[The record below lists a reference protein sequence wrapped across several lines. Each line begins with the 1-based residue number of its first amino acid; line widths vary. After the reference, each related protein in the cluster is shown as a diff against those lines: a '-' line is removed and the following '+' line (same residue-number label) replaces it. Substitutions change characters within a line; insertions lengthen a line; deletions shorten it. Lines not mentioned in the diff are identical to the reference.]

1 MKESLTFT
9 PEEHPVSGSLS
20 VLSDLAK
27 SPKYEFAQFGTL
39 HSALVTVSLA
49 SVYCDNSVSNVY
61 GAQHSIDL
69 RTDYYM
75 TKR

>member
-49 SVYCDNSVSNVY
+49 SVYCDNSVSNAY
-61 GAQHSIDL
+61 GAQH
-69 RTDYYM
+69 
-75 TKR
+75 